1 MAKKPIAL
9 HQRLRAIL
17 RGMWLRSPERSAAMK
32 AGKVSY
38 GRYKCAICDLH
49 FGPKEIQIDHIIPC
63 GKLTTLADLP
73 GFVERLFTG
82 QQVTLC
88 KNCHKIKTTN
98 ERALQKKGILK

>member
-1 MAKKPIAL
+1 MTKKPIAL

-17 RGMWLRSPERSAAMK
+17 RGMWLRSPERNAAK
-32 AGKVSY
+32 QRGKVGY
-38 GRYKCAICDLH
+38 GRYRCAHCEEV
-49 FGPKEIQIDHIIPC
+49 FGPKQIQIDHVLPC

-82 QQVTLC
+82 EQVVLC
-88 KNCHKIKTTN
+88 KDCHSQKTAT